1 MINELINQLKQL
13 EPGQG
18 QFEMNGSK
26 VTYNITPNS
35 YSIHIVSKGN
45 DHDEDKCSDASKQ
58 AEDKAKA
65 IKAEAEKLVNGFTKE
80 LDKLTDDVFVA
91 SCDKF
96 ENMFDM
102 TINDLNKK
110 FLDGKDLEGIKKGI
124 VNFKNA
130 VNTAV
135 IEEINKL
142 KAQMFEFV

>member
-1 MINELINQLKQL
+1 MVNELINQLKNL
-13 EPGQG
+13 KPGQG
-18 QFEMNGSK
+18 QFEVNGSK

-45 DHDEDKCSDASKQ
+45 DCDADKCSDVGKC

-65 IKAEAEKLVNGFTKE
+65 VKAEAEKLVSNFTKE
-80 LDKLTDDVFVA
+80 LDKLTDDIFVA

-110 FLDGKDLEGIKKGI
+110 LLDGKDLEGIKKGI
-124 VNFKNA
+124 VNFKSA

-142 KAQMFEFV
+142 KAQMFEFI